1 MLSHAPD
8 VSLLQKAAMQ
18 GMLPTVRSQPGSA
31 LPFTSQSGK
40 STEAVKLSSVLVL
53 DTAIKQMN
61 KAPSAQ
67 EGSAAHLES
76 QHEPKFKSSLDALTS
91 LSLPI

>member
-1 MLSHAPD
+1 
-8 VSLLQKAAMQ
+8 MQ

-31 LPFTSQSGK
+31 LSSASQSGK
-40 STEAVKLSSVLVL
+40 STEAVKLSPALVL

-67 EGSAAHLES
+67 EGSTACLES
-76 QHEPKFKSSLDALTS
+76 QHGPKFKSSLDALTS
-91 LSLPI
+91 CSLPI